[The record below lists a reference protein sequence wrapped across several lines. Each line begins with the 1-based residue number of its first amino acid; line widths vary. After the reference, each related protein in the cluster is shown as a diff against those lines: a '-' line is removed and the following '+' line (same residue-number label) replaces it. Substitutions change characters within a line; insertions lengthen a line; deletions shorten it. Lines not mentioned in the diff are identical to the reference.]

1 MITSNKTS
9 CINLSSILHIYRYV
23 KGKTEYCI
31 IINKNLFVY
40 RCSCVQHAWIW
51 RNHKNEWWKWEK
63 KYEIYIVAKTNK
75 RVSGRIQN
83 MNNIAKTTLHI
94 YQIRKNHNRKLLL
107 LSLSQLDLKSHSFII
122 LCEFAFSISS
132 YCYYFLFRCSFIWL
146 DEGIL
151 LLHFDWFMTGW
162 MKSKFYTFLANLLE
176 VLVYCRI
183 Y

>member
-1 MITSNKTS
+1 
-9 CINLSSILHIYRYV
+9 
-23 KGKTEYCI
+23 
-31 IINKNLFVY
+31 
-40 RCSCVQHAWIW
+40 
-51 RNHKNEWWKWEK
+51 
-63 KYEIYIVAKTNK
+63 
-75 RVSGRIQN
+75 

-146 DEGIL
+146 DVRIL

-162 MKSKFYTFLANLLE
+162 MESKFCTFVAHLFK
-176 VLVYCRI
+176 VFMCCRI
-183 Y
+183 IFKFLLKEFKLLNQVLKRIRSKLVSGNFIMCKEFFNVQ